1 MAEGAEAVIEGGG
14 FEGGVGDGVGAEVE
28 EGVEVMLVEAGV
40 VRNGVVIEGYG
51 ATEVLR
57 LGTCVELELELGLR
71 VLAAFLLLLLVRV
84 LHRRVRFGSFAVRI
98 CRV

>member
-40 VRNGVVIEGYG
+40 VRNGIVIEGYR
-51 ATEVLR
+51 AAEVLGF
-57 LGTCVELELELGLR
+57 GT
-71 VLAAFLLLLLVRV
+71 
-84 LHRRVRFGSFAVRI
+84 
-98 CRV
+98 